1 MRNPLNA
8 MSAVNLLKKK
18 LYQELREVLLSF
30 FELCDNFAILDAEAM
45 ERKNEAK

>member
-8 MSAVNLLKKK
+8 MSAVNFLKKK

-30 FELCDNFAILDAEAM
+30 FELCDNFADLDPEAM